1 MMNALKKVV
10 LLAAV
15 GLMSFGAWAGSM
27 TIYAENG
34 DEFWCE
40 NQYVAMKTLKNESW
54 QLGDGPVTIRLNEDL
69 VLSETFDFHEI
80 DRDIT
85 LDLNGNT
92 LKSDEGADW
101 FSDELLNIELL
112 NQPNQ
117 PNQHSFTLQDGT
129 VTGAKTKGA
138 VRIASVQRVTIKNVT
153 FKR

>member
-112 NQPNQ
+112 NQPTQ
-117 PNQHSFTLQDGT
+117 PNQHS
-129 VTGAKTKGA
+129 
-138 VRIASVQRVTIKNVT
+138 
-153 FKR
+153 